1 MKKENPT
8 IKTSLSMEDR
18 ILMPQELAEGY
29 FTTDGNGRVS
39 YTPYYA
45 DMMLINVFFLHC
57 VDGIAF
63 EVKET
68 ENGRNEIAENIY
80 ETVTADEE
88 LMSLYDEFFEQDR
101 DSISA
106 CPYKET
112 VIQMYGILSDT
123 EKMVEFRKQQ
133 LIHEKEDALTAL
145 LLAATKKIEAIDP
158 SMLNLKETLEYVKD
172 AYRPGPNVK
181 VSDDSH
187 GATDESIRNMAEV

>member
-8 IKTSLSMEDR
+8 IKTTLSMEDR

-29 FTTDGNGRVS
+29 FTADSEGRVS

-68 ENGRNEIAENIY
+68 EGGKNEIAENIY
-80 ETVTADEE
+80 EAVTKDAE
-88 LMSLYDEFFEQDR
+88 LMKLYDEFFEQDK
-101 DSISA
+101 DTIPS
-106 CPYKET
+106 CPYKEA

-145 LLAATKKIEAIDP
+145 LLAATKKIEAVDP
-158 SMLNLKETLEYVKD
+158 KLLNLMEALEYVKD
-172 AYRPGPNVK
+172 TYNPAQTAHVREARNK
-181 VSDDSH
+181 E
-187 GATDESIRNMAEV
+187 TD

>member
-1 MKKENPT
+1 MRKENPS
-8 IKTSLSMEDR
+8 IKTTLSMEDR

-29 FTTDGNGRVS
+29 FTKDSEGHVN

-63 EVKET
+63 EVKEA
-68 ENGRNEIAENIY
+68 ENGGTEIAENIY
-80 ETVTADEE
+80 EAVTADEE
-88 LMSLYDEFFEQDR
+88 LMKLYDEFFEQDK
-101 DSISA
+101 DSIPS

-133 LIHEKEDALTAL
+133 IIHEKEDALTAL
-145 LLAATKKIEAIDP
+145 LSAAAKKIEAADP
-158 SMLNLKETLEYVKD
+158 DMLNLRETLEYVKA
-172 AYRPGPNVK
+172 AYSPVQAG
-181 VSDDSH
+181 
-187 GATDESIRNMAEV
+187 

>member
-29 FTTDGNGRVS
+29 FTADGSGRVS

-172 AYRPGPNVK
+172 AYRPRPNVK
-181 VSDDSH
+181 ASDDSRS
-187 GATDESIRNMAEV
+187 ATDESIRNMAEV